1 LWKKFPTKYTRQDL
15 NNNSPLEF
23 EVKLKTQAL
32 QDIQANG
39 RVWVSS
45 LEWLR
50 QMWIETN
57 WLSLPTKRDEI
68 EKKYLEEWDMRI
80 YTIIPSE
87 KKLTNVQLDTILPET
102 VQRPTNAQL
111 WPIHNVWQW
120 TTADNYNSGIERALS
135 GDCTHI
141 LTIEDD
147 QVLEPDTLIK
157 LFEFSSN
164 NPDAC
169 VSAWYPKR
177 QKVRQGVHIKLSW
190 WNRKFLDDDWEI
202 HSLKTMAMWCSI
214 YPSHILRKLDFP
226 YCKTTN
232 SLSQDSYLS
241 QKLRDAWVKLLCDT
255 SLKIWHKDK
264 DWTIYY

>member
-1 LWKKFPTKYTRQDL
+1 MSGAFNEIQQPRTNYELEKLIVWAKFTEPQAYAQCVLEMQITYDNLRLAKLSMSMKQLDIDEIKWHSKRDELEKAKLEIELEQTQRAVLWAEREFQYLYHLWKKFPTKYTRQDL

-68 EKKYLEEWDMRI
+68 ETKYLEEWDMRI

-120 TTADNYNSGIERALS
+120 
-135 GDCTHI
+135 
-141 LTIEDD
+141 
-147 QVLEPDTLIK
+147 
-157 LFEFSSN
+157 
-164 NPDAC
+164 
-169 VSAWYPKR
+169 
-177 QKVRQGVHIKLSW
+177 
-190 WNRKFLDDDWEI
+190 
-202 HSLKTMAMWCSI
+202 
-214 YPSHILRKLDFP
+214 
-226 YCKTTN
+226 
-232 SLSQDSYLS
+232 
-241 QKLRDAWVKLLCDT
+241 
-255 SLKIWHKDK
+255 
-264 DWTIYY
+264 